1 MRNLLLIVFTAL
13 FIYMVYTVIS
23 TSLESN
29 LFEEWD
35 FLASIPWMQATLI
48 DFYVNIAVLFAWV
61 AFRERNLLKSIAWL
75 ISFVF
80 LGGITTTLYVIIQL
94 LQLKKDEP
102 VKNAFLISKG

>member
-48 DFYVNIAVLFAWV
+48 DFYVNIAVLFTWV